1 MYDIIMTCIIYAL
14 VRKWN
19 KHLKKKEKT
28 KYLLKGSRFSFKD
41 AFLINESSAVHQ
53 YQSMKEKQN
62 YSNSIS
68 CSWSCM

>member
-19 KHLKKKEKT
+19 KHLKKKEKI

-41 AFLINESSAVHQ
+41 AFLINES
-53 YQSMKEKQN
+53 
-62 YSNSIS
+62 I
-68 CSWSCM
+68 